1 MQTRKT
7 ILALLLLMFLASP
20 VWSQK
25 HQSASAPSPT
35 PTPETKVE
43 QTAVAPVPQSSPVV
57 QSDDRLPFMS
67 ESAREEQQAA
77 PSTGGLMLRTL
88 GALLLIVGLIVA
100 AAWGMKRFGGARFG
114 KAVEDSPNLV
124 VLNSVGLGD
133 KRSIAVIRF
142 GERTML
148 IGSTAQSITL
158 LAEEQNQFSPSDLP
172 SVAEMLGETESIT
185 FADSLAEAE
194 IGGQL
199 EQW

>member
-7 ILALLLLMFLASP
+7 ILALLLLLALASP
-20 VWSQK
+20 AWSQK
-25 HQSASAPSPT
+25 HQPAAAPSPT
-35 PTPETKVE
+35 ATPETKAE
-43 QTAVAPVPQSSPVV
+43 ETAPAPASQSSPVD
-57 QSDDRLPFMS
+57 QSDDRLPFMT

-114 KAVEDSPNLV
+114 KAVEDAPNLV

-133 KRSIAVIRF
+133 KRSIAVVRF
-142 GERTML
+142 GSRTML

-158 LAEEQNQFSPSDLP
+158 LAEEQDQFFRADLP
-172 SVAEMLGETESIT
+172 SVAEMLGETEAIT
-185 FADSLAEAE
+185 FADRMAEAE
-194 IGGQL
+194 IGGPL

>member
-1 MQTRKT
+1 MQTRT
-7 ILALLLLMFLASP
+7 TFLALLLLLVLASP
-20 VWSQK
+20 VLSQK
-25 HQSASAPSPT
+25 TQSVSAPSPT
-35 PTPETKVE
+35 PTPEIEVE
-43 QTAVAPVPQSSPVV
+43 QTAPASVPQSAPVD
-57 QSDDRLPFMS
+57 QSDDRLPFMT

-114 KAVEDSPNLV
+114 KATEDSPNLV

-133 KRSIAVIRF
+133 KRSIAVVRF

-158 LAEEQNQFSPSDLP
+158 LAEEQNRFSHSALP

-194 IGGQL
+194 IGGH
-199 EQW
+199 ERW

>member
-1 MQTRKT
+1 MHARKK
-7 ILALLLLMFLASP
+7 ILALILLVIAAGP

-25 HQSASAPSPT
+25 QQPGPSA
-35 PTPETKVE
+35 TPETKTD
-43 QTAVAPVPQSSPVV
+43 QPAAAPVSQSSPVDE
-57 QSDDRLPFMS
+57 SSDRLPFMA
-67 ESAREEQQAA
+67 ESTREEQQAA

-114 KAVEDSPNLV
+114 KAVDDSPTLQ

-133 KRSIAVIRF
+133 KRSIAVVRF

-158 LAEEQNQFSPSDLP
+158 LAEEQNHPFASNLP
-172 SVAEMLGETESIT
+172 SVAEMLGETEAIA
-185 FADSLAEAE
+185 FADQLASAE
-194 IGGQL
+194 IGGRE

>member
-1 MQTRKT
+1 MHPRKT
-7 ILALLLLMFLASP
+7 ILALILLTLLASP

-25 HQSASAPSPT
+25 QQSNPS
-35 PTPETKVE
+35 PTPETKTE
-43 QTAVAPVPQSSPVV
+43 QTAAPVAQSSPVEE
-57 QSDDRLPFMS
+57 SNDRLPFMAD
-67 ESAREEQQAA
+67 SAHEEQQAA

-114 KAVEDSPNLV
+114 KPAEDAPNLV

-133 KRSIAVIRF
+133 KRSLAVIRF

-158 LAEEQNQFSPSDLP
+158 LAEEQNQFISSALP
-172 SVAEMLGETESIT
+172 SVAEMLGESEAIN
-185 FADSLAEAE
+185 FADQLAAVE
-194 IGGQL
+194 IGGHQ

>member
-1 MQTRKT
+1 MHARIKL
-7 ILALLLLMFLASP
+7 LALMLLMVAASP

-25 HQSASAPSPT
+25 QQPSPSA
-35 PTPETKVE
+35 TPEVKTE
-43 QTAVAPVPQSSPVV
+43 QPAVAPVTQASPVDE
-57 QSDDRLPFMS
+57 SSDRLPFMA
-67 ESAREEQQAA
+67 ESSREEQQAA

-114 KAVEDSPNLV
+114 KAVDDAPTLQ

-158 LAEEQNQFSPSDLP
+158 LAEEQSPSFASALP
-172 SVAEMLGETESIT
+172 SVAEMLGETEAIA
-185 FADSLAEAE
+185 FADQLAAAE
-194 IGGQL
+194 IGGHE

>member
-1 MQTRKT
+1 MHSRKK
-7 ILALLLLMFLASP
+7 ILALILLLLAASP

-25 HQSASAPSPT
+25 QQPSPT
-35 PTPETKVE
+35 PTPETKTD
-43 QTAVAPVPQSSPVV
+43 QPAATPVTQSSPVDE
-57 QSDDRLPFMS
+57 SNDRLPFMA
-67 ESAREEQQAA
+67 ESAREEQQTA

-114 KAVEDSPNLV
+114 KAVDDAPNLQ

-158 LAEEQNQFSPSDLP
+158 LAEEQTQPFASDLP
-172 SVAEMLGETESIT
+172 SVAEMLGETEAIA
-185 FADSLAEAE
+185 FAEQLAAAE
-194 IGGQL
+194 IGGQQ